1 VTSGASPARAVDG
14 TARLDRERVVGL
26 ASIVFFCVM
35 PILTIL
41 ILFWS
46 ALDGDSVAMDF
57 RQYYNAA
64 EAVLS
69 GDSPYAP
76 ADQPLTVW
84 GGPYPYPPLLALL
97 AIPLTAV
104 PMQAAGLFLMAVLVL
119 VALAVLWVAGV
130 GDWRCYGLALMWP
143 PVISAIQTANVTLW
157 FALAAAVAWRYRDR
171 IWPGA
176 VAIGLTLAA
185 KLFLWPVV
193 VWLAATRR
201 FAAAVAAFAVG
212 AGVLLAS
219 WAVIGFAGFTDYPN
233 LVRKLERTV
242 GEDSYTA
249 YIVGLDLGLPSSVT
263 RLLWIALG
271 LVVLAGILVLAL
283 RGRDEQAFVAA
294 IAASLALTPIVWLH
308 YFALL
313 LVAVAIA
320 QPRLGILWFVPL
332 GMFLTPG
339 SGHPTPFQTAWTL
352 AIAALT
358 LGWTMWACGTPRRE
372 ATAPRVA
379 EPARA

>member
-76 ADQPLTVW
+76 ADQPLTAW